1 MHLFL
6 RRWPATLLPAPLVL
20 WLAARVALYIANVY
34 DECAGGR
41 KNTGV
46 RWYWKKWEHLSALFC
61 MPDHVDWLRVCSDSL
76 AKSRSDKLKVVDA
89 SFGVA
94 VRLVEYLRGLMAS

>member
-1 MHLFL
+1 M
-6 RRWPATLLPAPLVL
+6 
-20 WLAARVALYIANVY
+20 YIANVY
-34 DECAGGR
+34 DGCAGGP

-46 RWYWKKWEHLSALFC
+46 RWRWKKCKYLS

-76 AKSRSDKLKVVDA
+76 AKSRSDQLKVVDA

-94 VRLVEYLRGLMAS
+94 VRLVEYLRGLVAS